1 MKLRV
6 GFTANSLKVV
16 YALMI
21 CLLSSSTVHAQ
32 RTMNGQ
38 DNISASIHCT
48 YSGEVPIGADLC
60 WGRYLLNSIVK
71 AGLSYSP
78 FTHKIYTT
86 TLSDSR
92 TILNHSIQAYGEY
105 MHRIVAD
112 RGRYACLYAGG
123 GIFLGCELYDPQKK
137 LPQYIV
143 TGLGDWGFLYG
154 VYPAVELELF
164 VSKTICILIRGG
176 MPINFCSP
184 LSNVRFT
191 TGIGARLNLF

>member
-1 MKLRV
+1 MKRLV
-6 GFTANSLKVV
+6 GFTADSLKVV

-21 CLLSSSTVHAQ
+21 LILSTSTARAQ

-38 DNISASIHCT
+38 DNISASVHCT

-60 WGRYLLNSIVK
+60 WGRYLLNSNVK

-78 FTHKIYTT
+78 FSHKIYTT

-92 TILNHSIQAYGEY
+92 TILNHSILAYGEY

-112 RGRYACLYAGG
+112 RGRHACLYAGG
-123 GIFLGCELYDPQKK
+123 GVFLGCELYDPQKK
-137 LPQYIV
+137 LPDYIV

-154 VYPAVELELF
+154 VCPAVELELF

-176 MPINFCSP
+176 IPINFSSP

-191 TGIGARLNLF
+191 TGIGARFNIH